1 MSSSVSHLTNDL
13 VLLPVP
19 SQRSASSFTVAS
31 NSESKDA
38 LRSLYLSLT
47 PPLKPASISDA
58 VQLLQQHE
66 FSTSG
71 QSLGAADDEERSIYE
86 AIVGKLAAGIF
97 AQALDTFLNEA
108 SSAESEADW
117 WADVERS
124 QLNAAYYLL
133 QSSYAMSI
141 T

>member
-1 MSSSVSHLTNDL
+1 MSSSVSHLTNEL

-19 SQRSASSFTVAS
+19 SQRSTSSFAVS
-31 NSESKDA
+31 SKSETKDS

-47 PPLKPASISDA
+47 PPLTAETISDA
-58 VQLLQQHE
+58 VQFLQQHE

-71 QSLGAADDEERSIYE
+71 QALGASDNEERSIYE
-86 AIVGKLAAGIF
+86 AVVGKLAAGIY

-108 SSAESEADW
+108 SAAETEADW

-133 QSSYAMSI
+133 QSSWI
-141 T
+141 C